1 MKYDICVFGGCALDQ
16 FYYKDKKGQIPDC
29 PSLVLPG
36 GKGSNQAVAAARAG
50 VKVTMVSR
58 LGKDSIGQRILE
70 NLVYNNIT
78 TNNIEVVEGLSN
90 DYAKIVIDE
99 KTKDNDIERFAGAID
114 SFTPEMIDRYKDVIL
129 NSKIIL
135 IQLKIPK
142 DVVTK
147 IINFCYDNNKTLILT
162 PCRPA
167 KLCIT
172 DPNNKDL
179 IDKVTYI
186 TANKKECIKLFG
198 TSNIEESI
206 SQYPNKL
213 IVTLGDEGVMYHNGK
228 EIVKLSTLDIDGIK
242 DTTGAG
248 DTFNGNFA
256 YGLLCKLPI
265 KENIERAQQAA
276 AMNIQVE
283 TAQTGMPFAQELDNY
298 ID

>member
-147 IINFCYDNNKTLILT
+147 IINFC
-162 PCRPA
+162 
-167 KLCIT
+167 
-172 DPNNKDL
+172 
-179 IDKVTYI
+179 
-186 TANKKECIKLFG
+186 
-198 TSNIEESI
+198 
-206 SQYPNKL
+206 
-213 IVTLGDEGVMYHNGK
+213 
-228 EIVKLSTLDIDGIK
+228 
-242 DTTGAG
+242 
-248 DTFNGNFA
+248 
-256 YGLLCKLPI
+256 
-265 KENIERAQQAA
+265 
-276 AMNIQVE
+276 
-283 TAQTGMPFAQELDNY
+283 
-298 ID
+298 